1 MRTDSEY
8 AVQVELTEGALVR
21 INNGLLELELDLAT
35 GEAACTGSTASAV
48 KGMRSAYRWNG
59 REVHTGSY
67 EHHQLKEKSEIV
79 RDGFGRGVHLTVLH
93 ESAELPQL
101 EQHFYIYEQSPFIL
115 LQAVILSDTGLRT
128 NRLAVIQSAGI
139 ALEGETGPA
148 DVRVLRVPFDN
159 DKWVRYTVLKPPLQT
174 ESYEVT
180 ALFRQDSRRGIILG
194 SLSHKVWKTGIKVK
208 SGADGGIG
216 ELELYGGAAGELTRD
231 FQPHGYVKG
240 TRVESPLVWL
250 GFYEDYRE
258 GLEAYGQ
265 ANTWIEAPLPWSG
278 GVPFG
283 WNSWSAAMTN
293 LDYDLYTSTSDFL
306 GKEVQPL
313 GFHNEDTLYINFDAF
328 WDQLTP
334 AEMEDA
340 LNRVRQNGH
349 KPGTYWTPFAF
360 WGSPAQFSKEVE
372 GTGGKYTYSD
382 ILLRDSEGEV
392 LPDVDG
398 GLAID
403 PTHPGNLLRMDWFTD
418 KFINEGFE
426 YIKLDFLAH
435 GALEGQHYNPEI
447 TTGIAA
453 YHYGM
458 SYLQNKLS
466 PEAAGRPFFI
476 NLSIAPLF
484 PYAFAHSRRVSCDVF
499 GTLQDTE
506 YLLNSLTHG
515 WWMNH
520 TLYRY
525 NDPDHSVI
533 YKSFN
538 QEPTGWH
545 EGRSRLT
552 ASVIAGTVLLL
563 GDDFRKEEAA
573 ARAKAW
579 LGNKEIMNVA
589 RLGKTFRPVEGDL
602 GEGASDVFVLEAAEE
617 EAFYLAVFNFDAA
630 QAAHKS
636 VSLARAGLNAKATYL
651 IHDLWEGRQG
661 EVSEGVLAV
670 ALEPAESKIYKLIAK
685 T

>member
-1 MRTDSEY
+1 MRTDSEI
-8 AVQVELTEGALVR
+8 AVQVELTEEALVR
-21 INNGLLELELDLAT
+21 INNGLLELNIDLAA
-35 GEAACTGSTASAV
+35 GEASCISRNTSAV
-48 KGMRSAYRWNG
+48 KGIRSAFRWNG
-59 REVHTGSY
+59 REYHTGNY
-67 EHHQLKEKSEIV
+67 ERHQLMEQNGTV
-79 RDGFGRGVHLTVLH
+79 RDGFGRGIHLVILH

-115 LQAVILSDTGLRT
+115 LQAVIAGDTGLRT
-128 NRLAVIQSAGI
+128 NRLAVIQSADVS
-139 ALEGETGPA
+139 LGESGTA
-148 DVRVLRVPFDN
+148 DVSVLRVPFDN
-159 DKWVRYTVLKPPLQT
+159 DKWVRYTVVKPPLQK

-194 SLSHKVWKTGIKVK
+194 SLSHKVWKTGIKVR
-208 SGADGGIG
+208 SGQAGGIG

-258 GLEAYGQ
+258 GLEAYGL
-265 ANTWIEAPLPWSG
+265 ANTRIEAPLPWSG
-278 GVPFG
+278 GVPVG
-283 WNSWSAAMTN
+283 WNSWSAAMSN

-328 WDQLTP
+328 WDQLTA

-349 KPGTYWTPFAF
+349 KPGTYWTPFTF
-360 WGSPAQFSKEVE
+360 WGSPAQFGNEVE
-372 GTGGKYTYSD
+372 GTDGKYTYSD

-403 PTHPGNLLRMDWFTD
+403 PTHPGNLQRINWFTD
-418 KFINEGFE
+418 KFIAEGFE

-458 SYLQNKLS
+458 SYLQHKLS
-466 PEAAGRPFFI
+466 PEVTGRPFFI

-515 WWMNH
+515 WWMNN

-525 NDPDHSVI
+525 NDPDHSVL

-579 LGNKEIMNVA
+579 LGNREIMDVA
-589 RLGKTFRPVEGDL
+589 RLGKSFRPVEGDL
-602 GEGASDVFVLEAAEE
+602 GEGASDVFVLEAADEG
-617 EAFYLAVFNFDAA
+617 AWYLAVFNFDAV
-630 QAAHKS
+630 QPAHKS
-636 VSLARAGLNAKATYL
+636 ISLERAGLDAGAAYSL
-651 IHDLWEGRQG
+651 RDLWEGVDG
-661 EVSEGVLAV
+661 EVPDGVLPV
-670 ALEPAESKIYKLIAK
+670 TLEPAESKIYKLIVR